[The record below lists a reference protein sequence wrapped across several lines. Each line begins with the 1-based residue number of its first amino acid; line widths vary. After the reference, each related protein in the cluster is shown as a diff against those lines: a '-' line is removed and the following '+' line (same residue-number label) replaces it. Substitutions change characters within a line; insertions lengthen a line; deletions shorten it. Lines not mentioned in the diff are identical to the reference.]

1 MPAEPDVVR
10 VTVDGHDFLVRA
22 RTGEPGVYD
31 FDWLTGPRDY
41 GFSVARSDRSPMSR
55 PEAEESIRDFLTQIN
70 PATGYID

>member
-22 RTGEPGVYD
+22 RMGEPGC
-31 FDWLTGPRDY
+31 TTSSGSPGRGY

-55 PEAEESIRDFLTQIN
+55 PEAEESIRDFLTQVN